1 MDAWVR
7 FNAQS
12 QSKDRL
18 FRAAQYACMLL
29 GYTLH
34 KSRAASDLLKTLS
47 DLEKHLSLTRKF
59 LRLGNSVEALEA
71 AKRAIHLSDG
81 VLRLCLTISHL
92 NKAMYFACDNVV
104 WAGKTGLFSKVD
116 QQKWS
121 QRSFRYYLFALLVSL
136 TRDLYELCLLMDNE
150 TRYQQPPPSRVVVA
164 PQTLPPGGHGAAE
177 QPASATGPGEEQLR
191 HLHSSGQAGDLPDGA
206 GLCGG
211 VRRRLLRARHP
222 RCNPPLAQTQ
232 TLSLRHC
239 MHSGRGVRLLPRRDS
254 RAVFMIHRSHV
265 DITV

>member
-1 MDAWVR
+1 MDVWVR

-136 TRDLYELCLLMDNE
+136 TRDLYELSLLMDNE
-150 TRYQQPPPSRVVVA
+150 ARYQSA
-164 PQTLPPGGHGAAE
+164 KTS
-177 QPASATGPGEEQLR
+177 ASANSSHDPPADCLSSLATSSRPPLVWSWLLRHFRQVVTVLQNNPPLLLDLLKNSCDIFIPLDRLGIYPTGPGFVGACGVA
-191 HLHSSGQAGDLPDGA
+191 SSVLAILA
-206 GLCGG
+206 
-211 VRRRLLRARHP
+211 VTHP
-222 RCNPPLAQTQ
+222 WLKLKP
-232 TLSLRHC
+232 
-239 MHSGRGVRLLPRRDS
+239 
-254 RAVFMIHRSHV
+254 
-265 DITV
+265 